1 MLLERNILN
10 LAVENGCEGD
20 PGYSLNKFDDT
31 SDVIVPNDF
40 LEGKEKTPLRKLNE
54 SLHINIFKRC
64 RLISNMVTRVCCLF
78 AVLSHSAI
86 PCPI

>member
-31 SDVIVPNDF
+31 SDVIVPNIF
-40 LEGKEKTPLRKLNE
+40 LREKKKHLSE
-54 SLHINIFKRC
+54 S
-64 RLISNMVTRVCCLF
+64 
-78 AVLSHSAI
+78 
-86 PCPI
+86 